1 MGVTPAKRGVGSISV
16 ADGSDRG
23 AGAPYRTEGIEYLG
37 NAAMIGFRREEYVAR
52 ISNQVIGRSRLALFP
67 GLRNS
72 FNELLHTL

>member
-37 NAAMIGFRREEYVAR
+37 NAAM
-52 ISNQVIGRSRLALFP
+52 
-67 GLRNS
+67 
-72 FNELLHTL
+72 NELGHGMAIIELIH